1 MHLKYFIVQT
11 WNCQVG
17 VCSHHSWR
25 RKNTFNLVVLAFLL
39 VMIISWGPFILFSVC
54 DFSLTE
60 KIDYSWTKEQ
70 FFSIRFRFTLKENCF
85 CSVCTKDLMMFEVK
99 QNDLVEN
106 ISVRTTRL
114 VIKDVIVNFQNM
126 TWTLIQISSKNVLSY
141 SQISNSGFL
150 LVRYLQKKCIH
161 LVKLLSKM

>member
-1 MHLKYFIVQT
+1 MILKYIALKML
-11 WNCQVG
+11 
-17 VCSHHSWR
+17 HSSDMKLSSWSVFTSLLKK
-25 RKNTFNLVVLAFLL
+25 KNTFNLVLAFLL

-60 KIDYSWTKEQ
+60 AIDYSWTKNNF
-70 FFSIRFRFTLKENCF
+70 FFSVRFWFTLKENCF
-85 CSVCTKDLMMFEVK
+85 CSVSTKDLMMFEVK

-126 TWTLIQISSKNVLSY
+126 T
-141 SQISNSGFL
+141 
-150 LVRYLQKKCIH
+150 
-161 LVKLLSKM
+161 